1 MTKPWALLIRLWSA
15 CFYNWRTSHGLG
27 GQKGFGVIQFFWFI
41 WIPTHCIP
49 VWVSPAL
56 FQRDVTPHPPSEMKH
71 PVENGERRTGR
82 SWRQGKESHFQKP
95 EDLCPPWFPE
105 NRIMGLPGWCLTQP
119 GSQRGW
125 VGGGFWACPLEAV
138 SRDFSNFSVCES
150 ANSTHLLVW
159 APSQRGVLA
168 CVDKKIFWHVEG

>member
-1 MTKPWALLIRLWSA
+1 MVLEDRWVLVWFNSFDSFESPLIASQ
-15 CFYNWRTSHGLG
+15 S
-27 GQKGFGVIQFFWFI
+27 
-41 WIPTHCIP
+41 
-49 VWVSPAL
+49 WVSPAL

-71 PVENGERRTGR
+71 PVENGERSTGR
-82 SWRQGKESHFQKP
+82 SWRQGEESHFQKP
-95 EDLCPPWFPE
+95 EDLCSPWFPE

-159 APSQRGVLA
+159 APSQRGILA